1 MTIPP
6 DACDADPA
14 AGVVAEA
21 AVPVVVDELHAP
33 RRTDTAAAAAITD
46 GFIPR

>member
-6 DACDADPA
+6 DACDADQA
-14 AGVVAEA
+14 AGVVDK
-21 AVPVVVDELHAP
+21 VVVPAVVVELHAP

-46 GFIPR
+46 GFVPG